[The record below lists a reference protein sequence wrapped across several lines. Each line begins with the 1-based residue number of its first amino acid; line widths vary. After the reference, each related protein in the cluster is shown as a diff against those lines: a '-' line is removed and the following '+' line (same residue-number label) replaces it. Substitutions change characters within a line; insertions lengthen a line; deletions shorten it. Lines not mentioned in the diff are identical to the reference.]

1 MPINR
6 VPRNLSDRSA
16 TQHTDAQ
23 MQSIDYQQSDD
34 RLDSWLRQT
43 QALVQSM
50 PIEDVTVKTQLI
62 ALLKKL
68 EARRQLP
75 GFRLAIVGEFSRG
88 KSCLINRLLER
99 EDLLP
104 ASAAPTRAILT
115 SIVAGSEDQMNV
127 SFDQDSHEV
136 RSLSPSAWEDLLAT
150 DDSDG
155 RDLTEV
161 RITLDEPWLR
171 SLDVELLDTPG
182 AGDLNQRRAA
192 IVLDL
197 LSQCDAAV
205 LVVSATL
212 PFSLTEAAFLE
223 QEVIGRHVPR
233 VLVVVSKLDT
243 IPMHERESILA
254 TVRARVAKVST
265 AIPVLPSYPVDSDIT
280 EEDVLSILRTE
291 IAARVASDRRNLRYR
306 QVAGQLRDC
315 LNQICQIGSLAIS
328 SQGSSSE
335 QVLSQAQKQL
345 RQADLKWENL
355 HIELERL
362 RLKRDRVLQQR
373 IMQAKT
379 ELLEVLKIELS
390 QASQPKTWW
399 ERDLPVRLRRELIAL
414 ARKSEDFLIEALKED
429 FAWLQREISRVFAT
443 DMSEKNAPSWEKL
456 EITPELAQIDLANTE
471 REQILTRIGSS
482 AAAVCGYVLAGPVGI
497 ILSTS
502 VWLVGEQVLVRKVET
517 QRRLL
522 AGELGRTVNTA
533 FENYC
538 HSVCDRLRQL
548 YNNLASDTQNQQSAW
563 QSAMKAALE
572 TSNSQTIETW
582 QQLIKQATAL
592 NQEISKIRNSKF
604 EIRN

>member
-6 VPRNLSDRSA
+6 VTRHLSDLSA
-16 TQHTDAQ
+16 TQQTEPQ
-23 MQSIDYQQSDD
+23 MQSINDRQLDD

-43 QALVQSM
+43 QVLAESM
-50 PIEDVTVKTQLI
+50 PLEDVRVKTQLI
-62 ALLKKL
+62 TLLKKL
-68 EARRQLP
+68 EQRRQLP

-104 ASAAPTRAILT
+104 VSAAPTKAILT
-115 SIVAGSEDQMNV
+115 SIVAGAEDQMKV
-127 SFDQDSHEV
+127 SFDRDNHEV

-150 DDSDG
+150 DDHNSSD
-155 RDLTEV
+155 RDIIAEV
-161 RITLDEPWLR
+161 RMSVDQPWLR

-192 IVLDL
+192 IVFDL

-205 LVVSATL
+205 LVVSATI

-233 VLVVVSKLDT
+233 ILVVVSKLDT
-243 IPMHERESILA
+243 IPMHERESIFA
-254 TVRARVAKVST
+254 TVRARVAKISP
-265 AIPVLPSYPVDSDIT
+265 AIPVLPSYPVDSNST
-280 EEDVLSILRTE
+280 EADVLSTLRTE
-291 IAARVASDRRNLRYR
+291 IAALVKSDRRQARNR

-315 LNQICQIGSLAIS
+315 LNQICKIGSLAIS
-328 SQGSSSE
+328 SQRMSSSGE
-335 QVLSQAQKQL
+335 EVFSGAQKQL

-362 RLKRDRVLQQR
+362 RLKRDRTLQQR

-379 ELLEVLKIELS
+379 ELLEVLNTELS

-414 ARKSEDFLIEALKED
+414 ARKSEDFLIEAIAED

-443 DMSEKNAPSWEKL
+443 DLSEKNAPSWEKL
-456 EITPELAQIDLANTE
+456 EITPELAQIDLANTQ

-502 VWLVGEQVLVRKVET
+502 VWLVGEQILARKVET
-517 QRRLL
+517 QRQLL
-522 AGELGRTVNTA
+522 SGELGRTVNST

-538 HSVCDRLRQL
+538 DSVCDRLRQL
-548 YNNLASDTQNQQSAW
+548 YNNLASDTHDRQSAW
-563 QSAMKAALE
+563 QSVMNAALE
-572 TSNSQTIETW
+572 TSNSETNQTW

-592 NQEISKIRNSKF
+592 NQEISTAK
-604 EIRN
+604 